1 MSMRA
6 NASSLLS
13 RVPLHLVSSSTVFHR
28 VARLL
33 VPRLAVA
40 TLLLLVAALIIGML
54 AGAHHSRQG
63 DSWLILFVHVPAAW
77 MSLFL
82 YLMMAA
88 WAILS
93 LSLNARLPSLMMS
106 GLAPTGAMFTVVA
119 LGSGALL
126 GKPAWATGWVWD
138 AGLTCELILL
148 ALYMGVLTIPSLM
161 DSPLRAVR
169 TQAVL
174 VVIGVLNLPI
184 IYFSLSWWN
193 TLHQGAGASL
203 AGSQM
208 ARTMFSGMLVM
219 ALAFWTYANAV
230 ILARVRC
237 LLLER
242 GLRRKGEIT

>member
-1 MSMRA
+1 V
-6 NASSLLS
+6 L
-13 RVPLHLVSSSTVFHR
+13 PHLFSSSALFHR
-28 VARLL
+28 VAGLL
-33 VPRLAVA
+33 VPRLAVV
-40 TLLLLVAALIIGML
+40 TLLLLVAALLIAML
-54 AGAHHSRQG
+54 AGPHQSRQG
-63 DSWLILFVHVPAAW
+63 DGWLILFVHVPAAW

-93 LSLNARLPSLMMS
+93 LSLNAHLPSLMMS
-106 GLAPTGAMFTVVA
+106 GLAPTGALFTVVA
-119 LGSGALL
+119 LWSGALL
-126 GKPAWATGWVWD
+126 GKPAWGRGWVWD

-161 DSPLRAVR
+161 NSPLRAVR

-174 VVIGVLNLPI
+174 VVIGMLNLPI

-193 TLHQGAGASL
+193 TLHQGAGVSL
-203 AGSQM
+203 AGSPVT
-208 ARTMFSGMLVM
+208 RTMFGGMLVM

-242 GLRRKGEIT
+242 EGSSAKERPHELG